1 MQLVPKMFV
10 FKPLN
15 PSQECRVILCWLC
28 SGAQWFAQSVPSYPT
43 RGGTGG
49 ILDPAVSTSVH
60 QKQVLNTWFSP
71 EKPNPPGRTFQGELL
86 GAKTSVECSGADRD
100 GGCAW
105 EEKVWGHPPGG
116 QGFYRQPLGD
126 VPHKLCVTPVFS
138 GVPLKV
144 SHPPTHL
151 RGVTSCVSPQEV
163 SLPVCRGDIPSP
175 LCTATCP
182 QL

>member
-1 MQLVPKMFV
+1 MV
-10 FKPLN
+10 
-15 PSQECRVILCWLC
+15 LCWLC

-86 GAKTSVECSGADRD
+86 GAKMSVECSGADRD
-100 GGCAW
+100 GGCPW
-105 EEKVWGHPPGG
+105 GEKFGDIHQEGRVSTG
-116 QGFYRQPLGD
+116 QPLAD
-126 VPHKLCVTPVFS
+126 VPHKLWVTPAFS

-144 SHPPTHL
+144 SHPPTHPK
-151 RGVTSCVSPQEV
+151 GATSCVSPQEV

-175 LCTATCP
+175 LCTARCP